1 MKYKVG
7 KLSTPVT
14 MLPGD
19 SISLNLSQALDGLG
33 LKRSTEVIHTEE
45 IHKMR
50 SYTHW
55 AFCDFGD
62 DIDAI
67 FLGGPKLEA
76 FIVEKFPGIT
86 KVEKEEALF
95 V

>member
-7 KLSTPVT
+7 KLNSPVT
-14 MLPGD
+14 LLPGD
-19 SISLNLSQALDGLG
+19 RINLNLTTQLDGLG
-33 LKRSTEVIHTEE
+33 LRSSTKLIHSEE
-45 IHKMR
+45 IHTMR
-50 SYTHW
+50 NYTHW

-67 FLGGPKLEA
+67 FMGGPKLEQ
-76 FIVEKFPGIT
+76 FLLEKFPGIV
-86 KVEKEEALF
+86 KIEQEEALF